1 MMSPPKEEPMTM
13 TEPEAAAAE
22 PIAEQ
27 PEVLPAKVEPG
38 THVEPGVRNA
48 IDAAVEGALAMPG
61 VPGRDEFLALAAQ
74 ARMLSLSGGAPKL
87 VREDPYLAFHI
98 VLIGRDLGISP
109 SAAIELI
116 DPIPGSG
123 GQGPRLSLSPQL
135 LNGQIR
141 RLGLGSIAKVLNTE
155 RECVAVA
162 LAPGGAVDWRC
173 KRTWPDHVDDC
184 SCRGILGESEFTWE
198 DARMAGLVGTNCQPG
213 EHRGTKA
220 GRGDGGCGCNQGYRT
235 YPKRMLWWRASG
247 FAADDFFPEAGLGLY
262 TAEELGALVDADG
275 RPIDVTNV
283 ELPPGYEV
291 ATPPPPEVADAD
303 EVWALQER
311 IAALPDDAKITL
323 RQRWEERIKT
333 DRGIVPAWAL
343 SASQLNL
350 ANALLRGAEAGAKAA
365 KVDPRWDPDVALA
378 ATRAHVAEVVAGVFA
393 LGGAGWPEA
402 PQDGPGAPEPGGG
415 GESPQDA
422 AGDATA
428 APTAPPAP
436 AHAGPGWANE
446 PTEEDIATATDAEVD
461 AAIEAVK
468 ALDARHVDKELTRL
482 RMHSEGPINDR
493 RQRLTRGLVREAIAN
508 RGSSE
513 QAT

>member
-1 MMSPPKEEPMTM
+1 MTM
-13 TEPEAAAAE
+13 TTDPAPVAE
-22 PIAEQ
+22 PQVEQ

-38 THVEPGVRNA
+38 QHVEPAVRSA

-61 VPGRDEFLALAAQ
+61 VPGRDEFLSLAAQ

-87 VREDPYLAFHI
+87 IREDPYLAFHV

-116 DPIPGSG
+116 DVIPGSG
-123 GQGPRLSLSPQL
+123 DRGPRLSLSPQL

-141 RLGLGSIAKVLNTE
+141 RLGLGSIVKAVSDENH
-155 RECVAVA
+155 CIAVA
-162 LAPGGAVDWRC
+162 LERGGRIDWRC
-173 KRTWPDHVDDC
+173 KRVWPDHLDDC
-184 SCRGILGESEFTWE
+184 DCRGIMGDVEFTWA
-198 DARMAGLVGTNCQPG
+198 DAQRAGIAGAHCQPG
-213 EHRGTKA
+213 EHKKNDK
-220 GRGDGGCGCNQGYRT
+220 GRCGCNQGYVT
-235 YPKRMLWWRASG
+235 YPQRMHWWRASG
-247 FAADDFFPEAGLGLY
+247 YAADDYFPEAGLGLY
-262 TAEELGALVDADG
+262 TAEELGAIVDEDG

-291 ATPPPPEVADAD
+291 KAPPPPELADPD
-303 EVWALQER
+303 EVWSLQER
-311 IAALPDDAKITL
+311 IHALTDDAKITL

-365 KVDPRWDPDVALA
+365 KAEPRWEPEAALE
-378 ATRAHVAEVVAGVFA
+378 ATRAHLATIVAGVFA

-402 PQDGPGAPEPGGG
+402 PQDGPGAPEPGDGG
-415 GESPQDA
+415 QPPQESAD
-422 AGDATA
+422 GATA
-428 APTAPPAP
+428 AHTAPDAGGRPG
-436 AHAGPGWANE
+436 HAVNE

-482 RMHSEGPINDR
+482 RMHSEGSINDR

-508 RGSSE
+508 RQSAE
-513 QAT
+513 HDA